1 MKDAFGGSYM
11 IYVFIGFTIIFILFI
26 SLILKY
32 GQAFKIKNT
41 IIEYIEE
48 YESYQMAR
56 DKIDNYIENDS
67 LYRIDMDSSMAVNL
81 PNSNCTNLGYCVVH
95 HSKNGDAEGYYS
107 VYTFVKWEFPFFRL
121 HNTWIIKGET
131 RPVSG

>member
-1 MKDAFGGSYM
+1 MKDAFGGAYM
-11 IYVFIGFTIIFILFI
+11 IYIFIGFTIIFILFI

-48 YESYQMAR
+48 YESYQRAQ

-67 LYRIDMDSSMAVNL
+67 LYRLDMDDSIKVTDAGSICSSY
-81 PNSNCTNLGYCVVH
+81 GYCVVH
-95 HSKNGDAEGYYS
+95 HSKNGSNEGYYT
-107 VYTFVKWEFPFFRL
+107 VYTFVKWDFPFFRL
-121 HNTWIIKGET
+121 HSTWMIKGET